1 MIPFDFSYHKPADPM
16 EAVELYIDL
25 NSAGK
30 NPIYYSGGTEII
42 SFARRGEIS
51 FGSVIDL
58 KGIKDATDIK
68 ETNGYTL
75 LGASLPLNKIITDNI
90 SPFLTTA
97 AEGIADYSIRNRL
110 TLGGN
115 ICGRLPYR
123 EMVLPLLLL
132 ESRAVFCGPSG
143 ISETPITSVFNKRLV
158 LETGCFLLGVKIP
171 QDNLNLKHAMARRER
186 FGKIDYPLISTAM
199 VLKDGNI
206 FGAVTGVSGFPFLLD
221 FPTSKASLLFRSIK
235 KAAEETVKNIP
246 HPFREDHLAGPSYR
260 EHLLKLTIEELLTC
274 LKEQNK

>member
-1 MIPFDFSYHKPADPM
+1 M
-16 EAVELYIDL
+16 EAVELYIEL

-58 KGIKDATDIK
+58 KGIKESTDLRF
-68 ETNGYTL
+68 EDESAV
-75 LGASLPLNKIITDNI
+75 LGAALPLNRIISGNV
-90 SPFLTTA
+90 SPFLSVTA
-97 AEGIADYSIRNRL
+97 LGVADFTVRNRL

-158 LETGCFLLGVKIP
+158 IETGSFLLGVKIP
-171 QDNLNLKHAMARRER
+171 RYNLNLNHAVARRER
-186 FGKIDYPLISTAM
+186 FGKIDYPLISMAM

-206 FGAVTGVSGFPFLLD
+206 LGSVTGASGFPFILD
-221 FPTSKASLLFRSIK
+221 FPTSKASLLFGSIR

-246 HPFREDHLAGPSYR
+246 HPFREDHLAGASYR

-274 LKEQNK
+274 LKEQDK